1 MTTRR
6 KFFEVLGFGG
16 AAAALTATGVASA
29 TAIVRKEAAKEK
41 AIKDIESSGNP
52 QIMLSATY
60 GERVKQK
67 ITNSEYSL
75 TPLTPQFVPGTRK
88 DVAARLTVGPDG
100 EMYLMTNGKWRR
112 IVTE

>member
-29 TAIVRKEAAKEK
+29 TVIARKEAAKEK

-52 QIMLSATY
+52 QIRFNATY
-60 GERVKQK
+60 GEIAPPKPNQFTIGK
-67 ITNSEYSL
+67 EY
-75 TPLTPQFVPGTRK
+75 FPGTRK
-88 DVAARLTVGPDG
+88 DVTASLTVGPDG
-100 EMYLMTNGKWRR
+100 NLYLKQNGKWRR